1 MALRFK
7 LEMKNFLKKSAV
19 LPQKNKANQVLIN
32 HKKKNNARNKI
43 SSQKFSSEEWLKKL
57 EERYLQGRQEYLNL
71 FRESPVA
78 LVYTDI
84 DGIVRYA
91 NRCFEELTGFSED
104 ELKGQSLAYCLKP
117 EEHSFLK
124 TNNNTSFETVV
135 SRSDNTRL
143 LALINRTYNQ
153 VDNRLAGMI
162 FSFQN
167 ISFLKKER
175 RVRQTLYQISQLTH
189 SDLPLLEIY
198 PLVHEQLK
206 KIIVATNFYIALW
219 DSKQQQLNFPYY
231 TDEASGDDEL
241 FIQRYGTSQS
251 IFHYILKIGKP
262 VLMDF
267 QRYRKM
273 LSFGYIQPWDVM
285 TNTHLWL
292 AVPLKL
298 EQKVRGVL
306 ALQSYDNARLYSEK
320 DIDLLE
326 FVAQQLSGAIYRK
339 EKEEEL
345 ASIDQK
351 IDQKKE
357 YISNPERV
365 SKRQFYLTEQKDF
378 YNPGAR

>member
-1 MALRFK
+1 
-7 LEMKNFLKKSAV
+7 MKKFLKKSAV
-19 LPQKNKANQVLIN
+19 LPKKNKVDQDLIN
-32 HKKKNNARNKI
+32 NKKKNNARNKI
-43 SSQKFSSEEWLKKL
+43 STQNFSSEERLKKL

-91 NRCFEELTGFSED
+91 NRCFEELTGFLEE

-117 EEHSFLK
+117 EDHTFLE

-162 FSFQN
+162 FSFQD

-175 RVRQTLYQISQLTH
+175 RIRQTLYQISQLTH
-189 SDLPLLEIY
+189 SDLPLPEIY

-219 DSKQQQLNFPYY
+219 DSKQQQFNFPYY
-231 TDEASGDDEL
+231 TDEASGNDEL
-241 FIQRYGTSQS
+241 FIQNYSTTQS
-251 IFHYILKIGKP
+251 IFHYVLKIGKP

-273 LSFGYIQPWDVM
+273 LSLGYIQPWDVM

-298 EQKVRGVL
+298 EHKIRGVL
-306 ALQSYDNARLYSEK
+306 ALQSYDNARLYSER

-365 SKRQFYLTEQKDF
+365 SKRQFYPTEHKDF

>member
-1 MALRFK
+1 
-7 LEMKNFLKKSAV
+7 MKKFLKKSAV
-19 LPQKNKANQVLIN
+19 LPKKNKVDQDLIN
-32 HKKKNNARNKI
+32 NKKKNNTRNKI
-43 SSQKFSSEEWLKKL
+43 STQNFSSEERLRKL

-84 DGIVRYA
+84 DGIVLYV
-91 NRCFEELTGFSED
+91 NRCFEELTGFLEE
-104 ELKGQSLAYCLKP
+104 ELKGQALAYCLKP
-117 EEHSFLK
+117 EDHSFLK

-162 FSFQN
+162 FSFQD

-175 RVRQTLYQISQLTH
+175 RIRQTLYQISQLTH
-189 SDLPLLEIY
+189 ADLPLPEIY
-198 PLVHEQLK
+198 PLVHQQLK

-219 DSKQQQLNFPYY
+219 DNKQQQFNFPYY

-241 FIQRYGTSQS
+241 FIQNYSTTQS
-251 IFHYILKIGKP
+251 IFHYVLKIGKP
-262 VLMDF
+262 TLMDF

-273 LSFGYIQPWDVM
+273 LSYGYIQPWDVM

-298 EQKVRGVL
+298 EHKIIGVL

-326 FVAQQLSGAIYRK
+326 FVAQQLSGVIYRK

-345 ASIDQK
+345 ANIDQK

-357 YISNPERV
+357 DISNPERV
-365 SKRQFYLTEQKDF
+365 SKK
-378 YNPGAR
+378 AI